1 MKYGYG
7 WSYANAGAAGVPAT
21 RRRRPA
27 RRENRR
33 LKRLRFEGRAHGEIA
48 GRTGRM
54 FVALTLVALSLVVL
68 GKEEALRQEAER
80 MVTGW
85 LEAGRRFFMTAA
97 EPAPVAPDPAPVGVS
112 AKPIALVS
120 DKGLF
125 ILDEKGGLWPLPAS
139 LPDDLPV
146 LTGLKVREEPGDL
159 GVVLRTEVDRDL
171 LSRLLA
177 VPYQAQLS
185 EIHWGEPEGLV
196 LYTRDGVKV
205 WLSPGPALERDL
217 QRLGAVLGDI
227 WAKQKRIAVVDL
239 RYDQQVVVR
248 PKKALANTR

>member
-1 MKYGYG
+1 MKYSYG
-7 WSYANAGAAGVPAT
+7 WSYANAGAAGVPTA

-27 RRENRR
+27 RKENRR
-33 LKRLRFEGRAHGEIA
+33 VKRLRFEGRAHGEIA

-54 FVALTLVALSLVVL
+54 FVALTLVALSLLVL

-80 MVTGW
+80 VVAGW
-85 LEAGRRFFMTAA
+85 METIRRFFMTTA
-97 EPAPVAPDPAPVGVS
+97 EPAATAPDPAPMAVS
-112 AKPIALVS
+112 ARPIALVS

-125 ILDEKGGLWPLPAS
+125 LMDEKGGLWPLPAS
-139 LPDDLPV
+139 LPADLPV
-146 LTGLKVREEPGDL
+146 LTGLKVREEPGEL
-159 GVVLRTEVDRDL
+159 GVVLRTEVDREL
-171 LSRLLA
+171 LARLLA

-196 LYTRDGVKV
+196 LYTRDGMKV
-205 WLSPGPALERDL
+205 WLMPGPALERDL

-248 PKKALANTR
+248 PKGAPANAR